1 MEGTRIGNYRVVRLV
16 GRGGMGAVY
25 EAVHENL
32 GKRAAIKVLH
42 AHFAQDPMLAA
53 RFNNEARA
61 LTTMDHPG
69 IVQVF
74 DYGLVDGTP
83 FIAMEFLNGEPLS
96 RRLKRHHPSPLPLP
110 MALRLCRQMASAL
123 ASAHGHHVVHRDL
136 KPGNVMIVAD
146 PEAAAGERVKLFDF
160 GIAKLLT
167 PRPSTDDLHSG
178 DYETRTGMLMGTP
191 TYMSPEQCRG
201 DAAVDDRTDVYALGV
216 ILYQMLAGR
225 PPFYGGGD
233 GEVIA
238 AHIYAAPP
246 ALRSHD
252 AGIPDEVEGLVY
264 RLLAKQADARPRM
277 AEVAA
282 TLEALGVKAT
292 GVLSAV
298 IALPP
303 AALEG
308 QGAVSASR
316 RSPPSGVPHN
326 PHTLGDPLAP
336 LGGPLTRPSLMPHSP
351 GTLPSIAPGVDG
363 MLAASARSG
372 ARPSWAPTTQTQRSS
387 DSVTPSTLGLAQ
399 AGSGLEARPGRGIG
413 RPPILLW
420 AMAAVGTLLPTTLLL
435 QRECNAPPV
444 AVSLPAPPQNPGG
457 TPPSGDKAGAQPG
470 EKAQPVGK
478 AAAIDPAPVPEPAV
492 DPAPV
497 KPRPSAGAEEQGTVK
512 PPASDGRHGKRPA
525 TEAEPSARVAAPRVD
540 KAEPARAEE
549 PAKVDHAAESKPARP
564 AEATPG
570 AESKPAEPRTAP
582 AQVEVKGASPTP
594 AVVAD
599 DKPRNVQT
607 ATMRG
612 QKLGGELPSLPAAL
626 KLQVR
631 ERGTLVVSYR
641 LCVDRSGHVTSL
653 NRFGGSPPAGTDE
666 VVHAALR
673 GWSYRAQPYPVC
685 FIETF
690 RFEVD

>member
-96 RRLKRHHPSPLPLP
+96 RRLKRHHPSPLPLA

-167 PRPSTDDLHSG
+167 PRPSTDELHTG

-252 AGIPDEVEGLVY
+252 PGIPDEVEGLVY

-282 TLEALGVKAT
+282 ALEALGVKAT

-308 QGAVSASR
+308 QGVDASR
-316 RSPPSGVPHN
+316 RSPLSGVAHN
-326 PHTLGDPLAP
+326 PHTLGDALAP
-336 LGGPLTRPSLMPHSP
+336 LGGPLTRPSLMPHAP

-420 AMAAVGTLLPTTLLL
+420 ALAAVGTLLPTTLLL

-444 AVSLPAPPQNPGG
+444 AVSLPAPPQNPGA
-457 TPPSGDKAGAQPG
+457 TPAAGDKAGAQPA
-470 EKAQPVGK
+470 EKAPPVNK
-478 AAAIDPAPVPEPAV
+478 AAIDPAPVPEPAV
-492 DPAPV
+492 DPTPV
-497 KPRPSAGAEEQGTVK
+497 KPRPSAGPEEHGAEHGAQK
-512 PPASDGRHGKRPA
+512 PLAGDGRHGKRPA
-525 TEAEPSARVAAPRVD
+525 AEGEPPARVAALKPDRGEPAHSEPP
-540 KAEPARAEE
+540 KAEHP
-549 PAKVDHAAESKPARP
+549 AESKPAHP
-564 AEATPG
+564 AETATG

-582 AQVEVKGASPTP
+582 APVEVKGTSPTP
-594 AVVAD
+594 PVVD

-641 LCVDRSGHVTSL
+641 LCVDRAGHITSI